1 MVVEAIAIAGGQHAH
16 NDDEGDT
23 HDDDA
28 EKHHDGLTVVALE
41 IKEIF
46 EVKHIVF
53 ALKGE

>member
-1 MVVEAIAIAGGQHAH
+1 METAVAAGTQHTH
-16 NDDEGDT
+16 YDDEGDA